1 MFSKE
6 LEEVIEAALADGV
19 ITEKERAVL
28 HKRAAAE
35 GVDPDELDIVIDGRL
50 AKAKKQEDWLRPVPP
65 PQAPQNNKHGVL
77 RKCPN
82 CGAQVGAGSVKCSEC
97 GYEFAGIEANSSVT
111 KLSEQLQK
119 IEERSSGGLF
129 SSFADMQGTSKRT
142 KEMATTITNFPV
154 PTTKEDL
161 LEFILFLQPKTKRF
175 SNDPTLRV
183 LQPAYK
189 SKYKECLGKAKLF
202 FADDPQFQPLLK
214 NYKGFKVSRL
224 NNVTEK
230 IQETGKIITTII
242 SIILCIIMAYFFIKF
257 LF

>member
-50 AKAKKQEDWLRPVPP
+50 AKIKKQEDWLRPVPP
-65 PQAPQNNKHGVL
+65 PQAPHNNKHGVV

-119 IEERSSGGLF
+119 IEQRSSGGLF
-129 SSFADMQGTSKRT
+129 SNVAEMYGASKRL
-142 KEMATTITNFPV
+142 KEMATTISNFPV

-161 LEFILFLQPKTKRF
+161 LEFILYIQPKIKS
-175 SNDPTLRV
+175 SNASSYDRQNVIPN
-183 LQPAYK
+183 AYRQ
-189 SKYKECLGKAKLF
+189 KYEECINKVKMF
-202 FADDPQFQPLLK
+202 FGDDPQFQPLLEQYNK
-214 NYKGFKVSRL
+214 YKKQWWANLSPGIKGGL
-224 NNVTEK
+224 
-230 IQETGKIITTII
+230 I
-242 SIILCIIMAYFFIKF
+242 SAALLLLTLMVVLICVFF
-257 LF
+257 